1 MAEIM
6 DDMGSI
12 TTALHFNHFN
22 NWIVEGKF
30 RAKLINGE
38 LSQGLIHQFR
48 GAPPDDIGV
57 TLLPIALNQPP
68 TDRTGIPVKSQNSS
82 RIRTP

>member
-1 MAEIM
+1 MYMAEIM
-6 DDMGSI
+6 DDTGRL
-12 TTALHFNHFN
+12 TTPIHFN

-30 RAKLINGE
+30 RAKFINGE

-68 TDRTGIPVKSQNSS
+68 TDRTGIPVKSQNGS
-82 RIRTP
+82 RIRSP

>member
-1 MAEIM
+1 MYMAEIM
-6 DDMGSI
+6 DDTGRLTTSI
-12 TTALHFNHFN
+12 HFN

-30 RAKLINGE
+30 RAKFISGE

-68 TDRTGIPVKSQNSS
+68 TDRTGIPVKSQNGS
-82 RIRTP
+82 RIRSP

>member
-12 TTALHFNHFN
+12 TLTLHFN

-30 RAKLINGE
+30 RAKYINGE

-68 TDRTGIPVKSQNSS
+68 TDRTGIPVKSQNGS
-82 RIRTP
+82 RIRSP